1 MFQWGRSDQPDILI
15 QEGPYIRFCHRAFQ
29 DYFAAL
35 FICEASD
42 SIAGRLIEEI
52 SDRFETDK
60 VFPLV
65 LSINDEK
72 EKRWILPDVKMISD
86 FVKATHDTDRYA
98 RAIVGGIED
107 ISNVMYKIRVLY
119 QFDPPFPLLKAPYD
133 AAQDM
138 KIRISRLVRQDAK
151 FNLFERDRKNFIHW
165 AERLIIKY
173 ERRSSALDEL

>member
-1 MFQWGRSDQPDILI
+1 LFQWGRSDQPDILI

-29 DYFAAL
+29 DFAAL

-72 EKRWILPDVKMISD
+72 EKS
-86 FVKATHDTDRYA
+86 
-98 RAIVGGIED
+98 GG
-107 ISNVMYKIRVLY
+107 SY
-119 QFDPPFPLLKAPYD
+119 PT
-133 AAQDM
+133 
-138 KIRISRLVRQDAK
+138 
-151 FNLFERDRKNFIHW
+151 
-165 AERLIIKY
+165 
-173 ERRSSALDEL
+173 

>member
-1 MFQWGRSDQPDILI
+1 MGAALSHRTIGVIYGTQVTPSTLGSPGSPLPAAVTWAVFQWGRSDQPDILI

-29 DYFAAL
+29 DYFAGL
-35 FICEASD
+35 CICEASD

-138 KIRISRLVRQDAK
+138 KIRIAA
-151 FNLFERDRKNFIHW
+151 W
-165 AERLIIKY
+165 
-173 ERRSSALDEL
+173 